1 MLARLFGMLLGMGLG
16 GLGYA
21 ILTPGGLEGRVPYLA
36 LGPFEPMRMF
46 VIAICVGLGAMLFV
60 AALLPKEKPAGKK
73 RRKPHDGPPITVD
86 FTSGQALQQT
96 LAPSRP
102 PPPPHRPAPARH
114 PSSSA
119 QRGSFAETRQA
130 LRSFTRAERWGD
142 AASAVRRLASLASSP
157 MEKILAAQDAGDF
170 ARSQGLIED
179 AAHAY
184 GEALSLA
191 RHIGAKA
198 QIADALTNV
207 GDMAY
212 DAHRLDK
219 AVEAYDEALSLRRYL
234 LKQAPRDLQAQR
246 ALSLALE
253 RLADVREDRGHR
265 VRALDLYRESM
276 GISVALA
283 SQDPKRFGLDLAIT
297 RKRVAELEAKIN
309 A

>member
-1 MLARLFGMLLGMGLG
+1 MLGRLFGMLLGLGLG

-21 ILTPGGLEGRVPYLA
+21 ILTPGGLEGKIPYLA

-46 VIAICVGLGAMLFV
+46 VIAICIGLGAMLFV
-60 AALLPKEKPAGKK
+60 AALLPKEKPAGSK
-73 RRKPHDGPPITVD
+73 RRKHHDGPPITVD
-86 FTSGQALQQT
+86 FTSGQALQ
-96 LAPSRP
+96 PSP
-102 PPPPHRPAPARH
+102 PPGRKAPPQSPPLQKAG
-114 PSSSA
+114 
-119 QRGSFAETRQA
+119 GSFAETRQA
-130 LRSFTRAERWGD
+130 LRSYTRGERWAD
-142 AASAVRRLASLASSP
+142 AASAVRRLATLASSP
-157 MEKILAAQDAGDF
+157 MERILAAQDAGDF
-170 ARSQGLIED
+170 ARSQGLVED

-234 LKQAPRDLQAQR
+234 LKQVPRDLQAQR

>member
-1 MLARLFGMLLGMGLG
+1 MLGRLFGMLLGLGLG

-21 ILTPGGLEGRVPYLA
+21 ILTPGGLEGRIPYLA

-46 VIAICVGLGAMLFV
+46 VIAICAGLGAMLFV
-60 AALLPKEKPAGKK
+60 AALLPKDKPPGAK
-73 RRKPHDGPPITVD
+73 RRKRHDGPPITVD
-86 FTSGQALQQT
+86 FTSGHTLQQAP
-96 LAPSRP
+96 APSRP
-102 PPPPHRPAPARH
+102 PPAHRPPPAQR
-114 PSSSA
+114 SASSA
-119 QRGSFAETRQA
+119 PRGSFAETRQA
-130 LRSFTRAERWGD
+130 LRSFTRAERWAD
-142 AASAVRRLASLASSP
+142 AGSAVRRLASLASTP

-170 ARSQGLIED
+170 ARSQGLVED

-191 RHIGAKA
+191 RHIGARA

-212 DAHRLDK
+212 DTNRLDK